1 MTKPLAPC
9 EVLRRLCGYVEDDS
23 NTSVTISQDDST
35 KDWILVIGNKKQE
48 FIFSET
54 FMGLF
59 DAALKYIPED

>member
-1 MTKPLAPC
+1 MTRHLTPC

-23 NTSVTISQDDST
+23 NTSVTIAQDDAT
-35 KDWILVIGNKKQE
+35 KDWILIIGNKKQE

-59 DAALKYIPED
+59 EVALKYIQED